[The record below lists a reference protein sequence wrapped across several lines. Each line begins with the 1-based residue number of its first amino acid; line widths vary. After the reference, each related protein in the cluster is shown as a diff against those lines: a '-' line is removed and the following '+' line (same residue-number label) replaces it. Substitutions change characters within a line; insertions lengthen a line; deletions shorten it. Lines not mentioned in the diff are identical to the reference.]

1 MSYPVR
7 AIIAILLTFATAL
20 ISASVLPWFPLLR
33 WLPMIALVSVV
44 LIVARVRPLYVL
56 VFSVSTAVLADTLSG
71 FPVGVR
77 TIALLGGMVI
87 LWPLLRTYALHRH
100 TIALLVMAVVL
111 TGFEALAGTV
121 AVGGFPPARWSAFF
135 QALWPAMVWGVAVAV
150 LLHRYVRQR
159 V

>member
-1 MSYPVR
+1 MR
-7 AIIAILLTFATAL
+7 TLMLTLAAFTTAF
-20 ISASVLPWFPLLR
+20 IGASVLPWFPLLR

-44 LIVARVRPLYVL
+44 LIVARVRPLHVL
-56 VFSVSTAVLADTLSG
+56 VFSVSTAVLADALSG

-87 LWPLLRTYALHRH
+87 LWPLLRAYALHRH
-100 TIALLVMAVVL
+100 TIALLAMAIVL
-111 TGFEALAGTV
+111 AGLEALAVTV
-121 AVGGFPPARWSAFF
+121 AVGGFPPARWSAFL
-135 QALWPAMVWGVAVAV
+135 QTLWPAMVWGVAVAV

>member
-1 MSYPVR
+1 MR
-7 AIIAILLTFATAL
+7 TLMLTLAAFITAL

-33 WLPMIALVSVV
+33 WFPMIALVSVV
-44 LIVARVRPLYVL
+44 LIVARVRPLHVI

-77 TIALLGGMVI
+77 TIAFLGGMVI
-87 LWPLLRTYALHRH
+87 LWPIVRAYALHRH
-100 TIALLVMAVVL
+100 TIALLAMAIVL
-111 TGFEALAGTV
+111 AGLEALAV
-121 AVGGFPPARWSAFF
+121 AVAAGGFPPARWP
-135 QALWPAMVWGVAVAV
+135 ALLQTFWPAMAWGVAVAV